1 MKKKNKM
8 SIYIII
14 IIALIAILSISI
26 RFAGLKDTFR
36 YFLLF
41 LVILSVSYGV
51 SVWLNRKWISY
62 LPTAFFAGLAILF
75 TILLVIAKDDDGLGR
90 GLYVVLI
97 IAALFLCVISF
108 LSAILIDHIVSSKEP
123 FEIQLLAK
131 DYKEYIVLAFSII
144 MVINNISKIPQADSS
159 FDENIPG
166 ILLAIVIIFLIY
178 SSITLCIYFLSHKKI
193 DIFKASL
200 LIYIIYIPFSYLI
213 QIELLR
219 ILITI
224 GVSFGLAMIQTYLII
239 KTKKL
244 EKVEE
249 II

>member
-1 MKKKNKM
+1 MKKKNKI
-8 SIYIII
+8 SIYVII
-14 IIALIAILSISI
+14 IIALIAVLSIFIWS
-26 RFAGLKDTFR
+26 AGLRDTFK

-41 LVILSVSYGV
+41 IVILSVSYGV

-62 LPTAFFAGLAILF
+62 LPTAFFAGFAVFFSIM
-75 TILLVIAKDDDGLGR
+75 LVIAKNDDGLGR

-97 IAALFLCVISF
+97 IAAIFLCAISF
-108 LSAILIDHIVSSKEP
+108 LSAILVDHIVSSNEP

-159 FDENIPG
+159 FDENVPG
-166 ILLAIVIIFLIY
+166 ILLAVVIIFLIY
-178 SSITLCIYFLSHKKI
+178 SSITLCIYFLSHKKV

-200 LIYIIYIPFSYLI
+200 LIFIIYILFSYLI

-219 ILITI
+219 ILLTI
-224 GVSFGLAMIQTYLII
+224 GVSFGLAIIQTYLII
-239 KTKKL
+239 ANL
-244 EKVEE
+244 MGLY
-249 II
+249 